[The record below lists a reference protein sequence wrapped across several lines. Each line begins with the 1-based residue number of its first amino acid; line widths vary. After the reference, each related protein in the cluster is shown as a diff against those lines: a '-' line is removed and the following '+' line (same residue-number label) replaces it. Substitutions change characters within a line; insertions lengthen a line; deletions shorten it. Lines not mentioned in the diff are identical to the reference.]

1 MKYFCACQKCLNR
14 FRRKELSSTLN
25 DDLVKG
31 THGIQRLSY
40 LVANSTKAP
49 KVVLQNM
56 SQTRFEFEAI
66 LKGTRGIWRQPI
78 HCTLHRKFLL
88 SAKGIKSTLQITV
101 VLARVHISMLVKL
114 AVVRV

>member
-1 MKYFCACQKCLNR
+1 MDFIERNSVQHSMMT
-14 FRRKELSSTLN
+14 LSKAP
-25 DDLVKG
+25 VGYKG
-31 THGIQRLSY
+31 Y
-40 LVANSTKAP
+40 YTKAP

-56 SQTRFEFEAI
+56 SQTRFESEAI

-78 HCTLHRKFLL
+78 HCTFHRKFLL

-101 VLARVHISMLVKL
+101 VLARVHISILVKL